1 MIGFDT
7 KVLVRH
13 IMQDQPKQ
21 AAEATKLVEGLS
33 AKNPGFIAIVS
44 IVEGVWVLSSSYD
57 LGREQVMQAL
67 DVILRAKQLVVDQA
81 EHVARALRAF
91 GSGIADFADCLI
103 ERSAVAAGYT
113 QTMAFDIAAAKTAG
127 MTLIQ

>member
-33 AKNPGFIAIVS
+33 AKNPGFITILS

-103 ERSAVAAGYT
+103 ERSAVAAGCT